1 MGGRKISK
9 ESRRDQPG
17 IHNLMRLCK
26 DDRELRVAMANLD
39 VDRQSQEKK
48 QLERDK
54 WKSAG
59 SRSRK
64 HGRL

>member
-9 ESRRDQPG
+9 EFGRDQPG
-17 IHNLMRLCK
+17 IHNLCK
-26 DDRELRVAMANLD
+26 VDRELRVAMANLD
-39 VDRQSQEKK
+39 TDRESQEKK

-54 WKSAG
+54 WESAG
-59 SRSRK
+59 GRE